1 MMNFVQTSKT
11 LNYYKVTNYTYSLIF
26 YHSSYI
32 RMAVNW
38 APGNEFTW
46 PTELWDILSTTSVA
60 LECDAEIV
68 FLVKLWKNGELL

>member
-1 MMNFVQTSKT
+1 
-11 LNYYKVTNYTYSLIF
+11 
-26 YHSSYI
+26 
-32 RMAVNW
+32 MAVNW